1 MEETVVRQ
9 AFVTSGKFRQERI
22 VIGRGADADVV
33 LEGADLSRH
42 HAEITVRNGKVFL
55 KDLGSTNGTFLNSKR
70 ITGEESLTSGD
81 VIGVGSHLIVVTVGP
96 EVDGIPEVS
105 LDWGKDAVPGKKRKA
120 GAPPTARL
128 VVRTP
133 AGQTLEFPLDRDEVR
148 VGRTVDNDIRIDDT
162 TVSRHHAVIR
172 REGNA
177 FVVEDLGSSNG
188 TSVGGKR
195 ITGPTKVAPGT
206 AIAFG
211 AVGGRIVVG
220 KGKGAPRGRLLLLAL
235 VVLAAVLGA
244 LVFMRGG
251 GEAGIGLADL
261 YNRGYVTK
269 LIGEAEKKSG
279 MLSEGDRRVL
289 EAAKK
294 LVAASQAL
302 KDEKWPLALQLGEEA
317 VALAKAA
324 GVKTAYA
331 EKVVAEARAAIEALE
346 ADVESRF
353 AAALEDARL
362 ALAAGDLARAE
373 TRAKDALTIKRE
385 SEEAAAI
392 LAQVREERERR
403 RAAALEQAQS
413 AYAQGLA
420 AFKEGRADEALAHLR
435 EASALASELGETIL
449 AASADEAAAKVKAV
463 LEAYNEAVSKE
474 ALSDLAG
481 ALAAYRKVV
490 ETAGDPEVSYWKQAN
505 EAVARLTAQI
515 SQEVEAKAALA
526 QQLYDEGR
534 YAEAYELCLMLLE
547 LNPGD
552 KRIVSLRAAIDYEI
566 EQNYKKGYW
575 FYKEGDFD
583 KAAEFF
589 RKVADMAPETH
600 PRYADAA
607 EFLGKMGYPL
617 R

>member
-120 GAPPTARL
+120 GAPPAARL

-133 AGQTLEFPLDRDEVR
+133 AGQTLEFPLDKEEVR

-177 FVVEDLGSSNG
+177 FIVEDLGSSNG

-195 ITGPTKVAPGT
+195 ITGPTRVTPGT

-220 KGKGAPRGRLLLLAL
+220 KGKGAPRGRLLLLVI
-235 VVLAAVLGA
+235 VVLAVVGA
-244 LVFMRGG
+244 LVFTRGG
-251 GEAGIGLADL
+251 GEGGIGLADL

-269 LIGEAEKKSG
+269 LIGEAEKKPA

-317 VALAKAA
+317 VALARAA
-324 GVKTAYA
+324 GLKTAYA

-346 ADVESRF
+346 ADVEGRF

-362 ALAAGDLARAE
+362 ALDAGDLDEAE

-392 LAQVREERERR
+392 LAQVREEREKR
-403 RAAALEQAQS
+403 RAAALERAQS
-413 AYAQGLA
+413 AYGQGLA

-435 EASALASELGETIL
+435 EASALASELGETAL
-449 AASADEAAAKVKAV
+449 ASSADEAAAKVKTV
-463 LEAYNEAVSKE
+463 LEAYNEAVLKE
-474 ALSDLAG
+474 GLGDLAG

-490 ETAGDPEVSYWKQAN
+490 ETAGDREVFYWKQAS

-534 YAEAYELCLMLLE
+534 YAEAYELCQMLLG
-547 LNPGD
+547 LKPGD